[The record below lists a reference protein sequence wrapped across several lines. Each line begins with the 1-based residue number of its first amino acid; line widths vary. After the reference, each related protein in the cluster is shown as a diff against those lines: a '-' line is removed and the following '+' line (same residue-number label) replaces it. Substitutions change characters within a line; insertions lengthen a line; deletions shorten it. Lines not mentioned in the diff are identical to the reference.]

1 MTFIS
6 VNVVLQDNIHIDSS
20 FCGDY
25 IFNHP
30 ISSTEVDIPVSFAA
44 VFENSV
50 VASLQVKHENNLLIA
65 LAGTSSGQ
73 LLKVNRN
80 ILS

>member
-1 MTFIS
+1 
-6 VNVVLQDNIHIDSS
+6 VLQNIRIDRS

-25 IFNHP
+25 DYNHP
-30 ISSTEVDIPVSFAA
+30 ISSTEFDIPVSFAA

-50 VASLQVKHENNLLIA
+50 VTSLEVKYVNNLLIA

-80 ILS
+80 VVF